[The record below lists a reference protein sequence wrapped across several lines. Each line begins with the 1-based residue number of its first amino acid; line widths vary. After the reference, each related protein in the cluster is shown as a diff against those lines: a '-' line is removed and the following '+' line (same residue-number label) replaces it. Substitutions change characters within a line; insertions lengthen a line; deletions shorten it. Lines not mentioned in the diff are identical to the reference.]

1 MLGRSDSTLNPSG
14 VRFGSAEIYSIVEMN
29 EEIEDSL
36 CIGQPFKGDERVI
49 LFLKLSSGSKL
60 SEELVQRVKLQIR
73 SELSARHVPHLIY
86 ETQDI
91 PYTTNGKKVEVAVK
105 KVLCGEEVK
114 SRGSFVNPDS
124 LDLYVDMYSSYLRA
138 DPN

>member
-1 MLGRSDSTLNPSG
+1 M
-14 VRFGSAEIYSIVEMN
+14 
-29 EEIEDSL
+29 

-60 SEELVQRVKLQIR
+60 SEELLQRVKLQIR

-114 SRGSFVNPDS
+114 SRGSLVNPDS